1 MAPTDT
7 TTDPAVLRQQ
17 PHSAHQPVARPN
29 SLTANFRIV
38 SLCTLASRV
47 LGMARD
53 TAMANLFGAGMILDA
68 FTVAFRI
75 PNLARQL
82 FGEGALTS
90 AFLPLLV
97 RDLQSTDRN
106 AARELATAVFIAL
119 AGVLLVVVGT
129 AELTIAAALHW
140 GPLPAHGKLLLE
152 LLAILIPYVIFVC
165 LAAQVCAV
173 LHSLRQFTWPALLP
187 VVLNLVW
194 LACTGAV
201 AMRGDAPSAQVRW
214 IAACLVGAG
223 IVQLAV
229 ALAALRHAGFHFSP
243 AWRRAWPRVREVF
256 LATAPIVVAFTI
268 AQFNTLLD
276 SLLAWAL
283 APAET
288 GTGQSAVAAERVL
301 PVLVESGTATALY
314 LGQRM
319 YQFPLGV
326 FGVALGTVLF
336 PLLSNHAQ
344 RGDFEALR
352 RSLSYGVRLTISIGI
367 PAAAGLVILS
377 GPITAL
383 LFQHGRFDADDARL
397 TSQMVAVYGAV
408 VWAYIGLLIVHRG
421 YYAVGDRITP
431 MRIGLITATINIVLN
446 LGLVWAVGG
455 VGLALGTALS
465 AVMQVV
471 LATWKL
477 QSRTGRLEWC
487 AIGATAVR
495 TLLAAALMMVT
506 CLAVRDFAPRGM
518 SLAERGVALG
528 APFIAGL
535 IVYFVAA
542 WLVRLSEPWE
552 LIGVKRSSV
561 EY

>member
-7 TTDPAVLRQQ
+7 TTDPAIFQQ
-17 PHSAHQPVARPN
+17 PQSAPEPVARRS

-53 TAMANLFGAGMILDA
+53 TAMANLFGAGIVLDA
-68 FTVAFRI
+68 FTVAFRV

-119 AGVLLVVVGT
+119 AGVLLVVVGV
-129 AELTIAAALHW
+129 AELSLFAVLHW
-140 GPLPAHGKLLLE
+140 GTHSARAELLLE
-152 LLAILIPYVIFVC
+152 LLAILVPYVIFVC

-194 LACTGAV
+194 LACTGAAAV
-201 AMRGDAPSAQVRW
+201 WGGAPGAQVRW

-223 IVQLAV
+223 AVQLAV

-243 AWRRAWPRVREVF
+243 AWRRARPRVREVF

-268 AQFNTLLD
+268 TQVNTLLD
-276 SLLAWAL
+276 SVLAWAL
-283 APAET
+283 APTEGET
-288 GTGQSAVAAERVL
+288 GYVAAERVL

-336 PLLSNHAQ
+336 PLLSSHAQ
-344 RGDFEALR
+344 RGDFDALR
-352 RSLSYGVRLTISIGI
+352 RSLSYGVRLTISIGV
-367 PAAAGLVILS
+367 PAAAGLVVLS

-421 YYAVGDRITP
+421 FYAVGDRITP

-446 LGLVWAVGG
+446 LTLVWTVGG

-465 AVMQVV
+465 AVIQVV
-471 LATWKL
+471 LATGKL
-477 QSRTGRLEWC
+477 QSRAGGLEWS
-487 AIGATAVR
+487 AIGATAWR
-495 TLLAAALMMVT
+495 TMLAAATMGAV
-506 CLAVRDFAPRGM
+506 CLAVREFVPDGA
-518 SLAERGVALG
+518 SLAQRGIALG
-528 APFIAGL
+528 APFAVGL
-535 IVYFVAA
+535 IVYFGVA

-552 LIGVKRSSV
+552 LIGVKRASV
-561 EY
+561 E

>member
-7 TTDPAVLRQQ
+7 TTDPAILQQ
-17 PHSAHQPVARPN
+17 PHSAPEPASRRK

-68 FTVAFRI
+68 FTVAFRV

-97 RDLQSTDRN
+97 HDLHSTDRN
-106 AARELATAVFIAL
+106 AARELATAVFVAL
-119 AGVLLVVVGT
+119 AGVLLVVVAS
-129 AELTIAAALHW
+129 AELAIAAALHW
-140 GPLPAHGKLLLE
+140 GALSARAELLLG

-173 LHSLRQFTWPALLP
+173 LHSLRHFTWPALLP
-187 VVLNLVW
+187 VVLNMIW
-194 LACTGAV
+194 LACTGAAAV
-201 AMRGDAPSAQVRW
+201 WGGAPLSQVRW
-214 IAACLVGAG
+214 IAASLVGAG
-223 IVQLAV
+223 VVQLAV
-229 ALAALRHAGFHFSP
+229 ALGALRHAGFQFSP
-243 AWRRAWPRVREVF
+243 AWRRARPRVREVF
-256 LATAPIVVAFTI
+256 LATTPIVVAFTI
-268 AQFNTLLD
+268 AQFNILLD

-283 APAET
+283 APTES
-288 GTGQSAVAAERVL
+288 GGGQVTPAADRVL

-336 PLLSNHAQ
+336 PLLSSQAQ
-344 RGDFEALR
+344 RGDFDALR

-367 PAAAGLVILS
+367 PAAAGLAVLS

-397 TSQMVAVYGAV
+397 TSQMVTVYGAV
-408 VWAYIGLLIVHRG
+408 VWAHIGLLIVHRG
-421 YYAVGDRITP
+421 FYAVGDRITP
-431 MRIGLITATINIVLN
+431 MRIGLMTATANILLN
-446 LGLVWAVGG
+446 VALVWTVGG
-455 VGLALGTALS
+455 VGLALGTAAS

-477 QSRTGRLEWC
+477 QSRAGRLEWGP
-487 AIGATAVR
+487 IGATAWR
-495 TLLAAALMMVT
+495 AMLATATMSAA
-506 CLAVRDFAPRGM
+506 CLAVRQFVPDGA
-518 SLAERGVALG
+518 SLVQRGVALG
-528 APFIAGL
+528 APFAVGL
-535 IVYFVAA
+535 IVYFGVAS
-542 WLVRLSEPWE
+542 LVRLSEPWE
-552 LIGVKRSSV
+552 LIGVKRASV
-561 EY
+561 E

>member
-1 MAPTDT
+1 MTTTDS
-7 TTDPAVLRQQ
+7 TTDPAALRQGPQ
-17 PHSAHQPVARPN
+17 PAPELLARQT

-97 RDLQSTDRN
+97 RDLHSADRN

-119 AGVLLVVVGT
+119 AAVLLTVVGT
-129 AELTIAAALHW
+129 AELAIAAALSR
-140 GPLPAHGKLLLE
+140 GSLPARAALLLE
-152 LLAILIPYVIFVC
+152 LLAILFPYVIFVC

-173 LHSLRQFTWPALLP
+173 LHSLRRFTWPALLP

-194 LACTGAV
+194 LACTGAAAV
-201 AMRGDAPSAQVRW
+201 WGGAPGAQVRW

-223 IVQLAV
+223 VLQLGV
-229 ALAALRHAGFHFSP
+229 ALAALRSAGFDFSP

-256 LATAPIVVAFTI
+256 RATAPIVVAFTI

-283 APAET
+283 APADAGAE
-288 GTGQSAVAAERVL
+288 QVADAGHRVL

-336 PLLSNHAQ
+336 PLLSSHAQ

-352 RSLSYGVRLTISIGI
+352 RSLSYGMRLTISIGI
-367 PAAAGLVILS
+367 PAAAGLVVLS

-383 LFQHGRFDADDARL
+383 LFQHGKFDADDARM

-408 VWAYIGLLIVHRG
+408 VWAYIGLLIVNRG
-421 YYAVGDRITP
+421 FYAVGDRISP
-431 MRIGLITATINIVLN
+431 MRIGLVTATVNIVLN
-446 LGLVWAVGG
+446 LVLVWNIGG

-465 AVMQVV
+465 AVLQVA

-477 QSRTGRLEWC
+477 QSRTGRLEWR
-487 AIGATAVR
+487 AIGATAGR
-495 TLLAAALMMVT
+495 TIFAAATMAAA
-506 CLAVRDFAPRGM
+506 CLVARQLLPGGV
-518 SLAERGVALG
+518 SLADRGLSLG
-528 APFIAGL
+528 APFVVGL
-535 IVYFVAA
+535 IAYFGVA
-542 WLVRLSEPWE
+542 WRVKLTEPWE
-552 LIGVKRSSV
+552 LIGVKRASV
-561 EY
+561 E